1 MSQHHHNYTQGQQQF
16 LFPSLAH
23 QAQEDPLFALK
34 VIIGII
40 SAVVI
45 IIGIA
50 VTIAIVLIV
59 NANPATNR
67 TCRKMAEGVC
77 ELNVTS
83 AVIQGS
89 LEVGA
94 IAVGPFD
101 VGKFIAQINFWAT
114 QGAFNGSKPFTYTP

>member
-1 MSQHHHNYTQGQQQF
+1 MSQQHHNYTQGQQQF

-40 SAVVI
+40 AAVVI

-77 ELNVTS
+77 GLNVTS
-83 AVIQGS
+83 AFVQGT
-89 LEVGA
+89 LEVGS
-94 IAVGPFD
+94 FD
-101 VGKFIAQINFWAT
+101 VEKFMAQVNFFLH
-114 QGAFNGSKPFTYTP
+114 QGSFNGTHTFTYNPDA